1 MKNLFCQKCGNFL
14 KEDEI
19 IIIRKQLQQG
29 LASLEGNDALYVD
42 FEPCWYS
49 TTTDTYHCKE
59 CDWQLD
65 VDYDDVVD
73 MFNHIHETKLAIAK
87 EKGWIGGISVE
98 EATELERLTEQH
110 LKNNN
115 K

>member
-1 MKNLFCQKCGNFL
+1 MKNLFCPKCGNFL

-19 IIIRKQLQQG
+19 LVVRKQLQQG
-29 LASLEGNDALYVD
+29 LASLDGEYELYVD

-49 TTTDTYHCKE
+49 TATDTYHCKE
-59 CDWQLD
+59 CDCELD
-65 VDYDDVVD
+65 VEYTDVVD

-87 EKGWIGGISVE
+87 EKGWIGDISME
-98 EATELERLTEQH
+98 QESELEQLTEQQ
-110 LKNNN
+110 LRNNN